1 MFMMLQQT
9 MKHKELLSSFL
20 EVPDSFH
27 DWIGDKNYFVKYNE
41 EEAKKI
47 YQKNYNPN
55 NFGIIFKS
63 FNITD
68 VSISMYPIE
77 TPMYPGNSIFRSAI
91 PQFDIS
97 GNGSGFSELFFGSKN
112 ECKNIILSL
121 LGNRSCVV
129 NFSPIY
135 SFKDGICLKDYSIA
149 LK

>member
-1 MFMMLQQT
+1 

-20 EVPDSFH
+20 EVPDSFYE
-27 DWIGDKNYFVKYNE
+27 WIGGRTLLMSPNKNYFVKYNE

-77 TPMYPGNSIFRSAI
+77 TTPMYPGNSI

-135 SFKDGICLKDYSIA
+135 SFKDSIYFKDYSIA